1 MSGRRLAL
9 WLLVA
14 AANASSAAAQTPSIS
29 GYFTGGTV
37 SLAASESFDA
47 VAGSSRALSLGG
59 GATVAGLWGGL
70 FVDLAV
76 TRQKMDGER
85 VFVSNGAVFPL
96 GIPWQA
102 TFVPI
107 DLTAG
112 WRWSG
117 GHVISFVGAGATF
130 VKYSERSDFAQD
142 GDDVNQRKVGAVLLG
157 GVEVPLASWIRV
169 GGDVRYRLVK
179 GVLGAGG
186 VSELFGEDQLGG
198 VSTAVR
204 VTVGRR

>member
-1 MSGRRLAL
+1 MSGRLL
-9 WLLVA
+9 GLCLLVA
-14 AANASSAAAQTPSIS
+14 TVAASPAAAQTPSVS
-29 GYFTGGTV
+29 GYFTGGSVFLT
-37 SLAASESFDA
+37 AGESFDA
-47 VAGSSRALSLGG
+47 VAGSHRALSLGG
-59 GATVAGLWGGL
+59 GATVAGLWRGL
-70 FVDLAV
+70 FVDVAV

-85 VFVSNGAVFPL
+85 VFVSNGTVFPL

-102 TFVPI
+102 TFVPVDI
-107 DLTAG
+107 TAG

-117 GHVISFVGAGATF
+117 GRVIPFVGAGATV

-142 GDDVNQRKVGAVLLG
+142 GDDVSERKIGAVVLG
-157 GVEVPLASWIRV
+157 GVDVPLSGWIRV
-169 GGDVRYRLVK
+169 GGDVRYRFLK

-186 VSELFGEDQLGG
+186 VSELLGEDQLGG